1 MGCRELDLS
10 CRPLLQSAGRLQMG
24 ALAGSR
30 AKERGRGQP
39 SEGVSQT
46 ESLDSLLQEVIFGAE
61 SDGWG
66 LLWQLEE
73 KSI

>member
-1 MGCRELDLS
+1 MGCGELDPS

-46 ESLDSLLQEVIFGAE
+46 ESLDSIPPRGDFGAE
-61 SDGWG
+61 SDWWS
-66 LLWQLEE
+66 LLWQLEL

>member
-1 MGCRELDLS
+1 MGCRELDPS

-46 ESLDSLLQEVIFGAE
+46 ESLDSIPQEVILGQ
-61 SDGWG
+61 SQIGGVYSGSWN
-66 LLWQLEE
+66 
-73 KSI
+73 

>member
-1 MGCRELDLS
+1 MGCGELDPS
-10 CRPLLQSAGRLQMG
+10 CRPLLQSTGRLQMG

-46 ESLDSLLQEVIFGAE
+46 ESLDSIPQEVISGQ
-61 SDGWG
+61 SQIGG
-66 LLWQLEE
+66 V
-73 KSI
+73 

>member
-10 CRPLLQSAGRLQMG
+10 CWPLLQSAGRLQMG

-46 ESLDSLLQEVIFGAE
+46 ESLDSIPQEVISGQ
-61 SDGWG
+61 SQIGGVYSGSWN
-66 LLWQLEE
+66 
-73 KSI
+73 

>member
-1 MGCRELDLS
+1 MGCGELDPS

-46 ESLDSLLQEVIFGAE
+46 ESLDSIPQEVILGQ
-61 SDGWG
+61 SQIGGVYSGSWN
-66 LLWQLEE
+66 
-73 KSI
+73 